1 MLLVWS
7 IMSLSIVAILLI
19 IIGVIAGV
27 YVRVSKKQLDVMKQL
42 LKENLSEDKKVS
54 PNVEKKLDDLLI
66 TLQRLVDAD
75 ISVPRVSEYQD
86 QPSTRLE
93 SLSFKIKEH
102 SSESAIEQS
111 ELAKSEDTEGQLD
124 SIIEQFELAASEY
137 AEHQSETVSE
147 SESISEG
154 TVATETISNEPLI
167 VPESVSGEQLSLFDI
182 NDYNDYPQS
191 SVVDATTQAKLDTMT
206 DEEFE
211 GLTK

>member
-54 PNVEKKLDDLLI
+54 PDVEKKLDDLLI
-66 TLQRLVDAD
+66 TLQGLVDAD
-75 ISVPRVSEYQD
+75 VSVPRVSEYQE

-93 SLSFKIKEH
+93 PLSLKLKEH
-102 SSESAIEQS
+102 ASESVIEQS
-111 ELAKSEDTEGQLD
+111 ELAKSENAESQLD
-124 SIIEQFELAASEY
+124 SIIEQFELATSEY
-137 AEHQSETVSE
+137 AEHQSESVSE
-147 SESISEG
+147 SESISED
-154 TVATETISNEPLI
+154 TVVAETISNEPLI